1 MHLIIRDS
9 KGVTRQG
16 VLLAASRGHF
26 RLIMPGMPDTLD
38 LSRTGEQWSFADGET
53 AEIEALV
60 ATGDIQAVCFELF
73 PRAQAAG
80 RC

>member
-9 KGVTRQG
+9 KGITRQA
-16 VLLAASRGHF
+16 VLLAASRGQF
-26 RLIMPGMPDTLD
+26 RLILPGMPDTLD

-53 AEIEALV
+53 AEFEALV
-60 ATGDIQAVCFELF
+60 AAGDVRAVCSELF